1 MLKVF
6 LILSLLLCRCAC
18 GALHTNTSG
27 YWHIALSEEDIDYN
41 KTYHAASQW
50 IEQHPLMRRIAL
62 FGDSMLKTPDKY
74 FQMYNMLVRS
84 LKKRLN
90 TLYPDDPTF
99 GNNFNIDV
107 SGMRM
112 AGGRMADMNVI
123 FKRQVLEWDGRRM
136 TKPKVALIYLSSDL
150 ADARDL
156 IKNNK
161 DKTLMHQSL
170 KEMLDKYRNSLTT
183 VMLNIK
189 AYNITYQI
197 IMGPTAF
204 ESKGELPEYWI
215 KQGWIDSF
223 VKINKEVC
231 AELGAIHLDSRSLF
245 KSSIL
250 NYKKSGKRDPIDLK
264 EFVGKHWPDNIK
276 ENNTYGGIFTID
288 GEHTNY
294 QGTKVLVEA
303 MANAI
308 AQLDIWGSPEEIH
321 DIVEKLKLEKANKGK
336 NIGRTNV
343 SANTDI
349 LQSLYFILRNVFFK
363 IVKNWVYV
371 IFFIS
376 AFAAAYTYWCK
387 SRREVVLKV
396 KEGQKEPVI

>member
-1 MLKVF
+1 MILKVF
-6 LILSLLLCRCAC
+6 LLLSLLLCRCAC
-18 GALHTNTSG
+18 GALNTNRSG

-41 KTYHAASQW
+41 KTYHAASRW

-74 FQMYNMLVRS
+74 FKMYNMLIRS

-90 TLYPDDPTF
+90 TIYPEDPTF
-99 GNNFNIDV
+99 GNNFNIDI

-123 FKRQVLEWDGRRM
+123 FKRQVLEWDGRQM

-161 DKTLMHQSL
+161 DKALMHQLL
-170 KEMLDKYRNSLTT
+170 KEMLNAYRISLTAVVT
-183 VMLNIK
+183 NIK

-204 ESKGELPEYWI
+204 ESKGELPEYWT

-264 EFVGKHWPDNIK
+264 AFVGKHWPDNIK
-276 ENNTYGGIFTID
+276 DNSTYGGIFTID
-288 GEHTNY
+288 GEHSNY
-294 QGTKVLVEA
+294 EGTKVLVES

-308 AQLDIWGSPEEIH
+308 AQLDIWGSPEEVHEIA
-321 DIVEKLKLEKANKGK
+321 ERLKLEKENKGK
-336 NIGRTNV
+336 NTGRAAGSIYTK
-343 SANTDI
+343 TLKII
-349 LQSLYFILRNVFFK
+349 L
-363 IVKNWVYV
+363 KNWVYL
-371 IFFIS
+371 IFLIS
-376 AFAAAYTYWCK
+376 AVAAIYTKWCK
-387 SRREVVLKV
+387 SRGKAVVKV
-396 KEGQKEPVI
+396 MGGQVEPVV